1 MKIRLNPILVAGL
14 ASLLFTA
21 CVEQQLVYVS
31 PYPNIQTGYTVTPL
45 LRDSLKVA
53 SYGSFAFT
61 NGSANHNLSDRVFIV
76 QGKFHQSFQVAKNLQ
91 MFYGVQGSAGS
102 YRVNW
107 SDNYYYPITVDPDL
121 LPVKPGPKFT
131 GSVGAIGGMNLIVPV
146 SNRLDWKIIGIEG
159 SVSREFGDYMTFREK
174 VPDSIVTIVDR
185 RNTPGSL
192 GMFTDFNF
200 KLRNKKSMGMNF
212 GGGTGFTQ
220 LKPANDYYRIRNSAY
235 FIAGYHFT
243 SDRYTGYFQGRFGD
257 YFAGF
262 FCGLTYRL

>member
-1 MKIRLNPILVAGL
+1 MRIYLTVALALV
-14 ASLLFTA
+14 LLTG

-31 PYPNIQTGYTVTPL
+31 PYPNIQTGYNVTPL

-61 NGSANHNLSDRVFIV
+61 NGSASHNLTDRVFIV

-91 MFYGVQGSAGS
+91 FYYGLQGSAGN
-102 YRVNW
+102 YRVDW
-107 SDNYYYPITVDPDL
+107 DNYYYYPVELDPDK

-131 GSVGAIGGMNLIVPV
+131 GSVGAIGGLNLIVQV
-146 SNRLDWKIIGIEG
+146 SNRLDWKIIGVEG
-159 SVSREFGDYMTFREK
+159 SISREFGDYQKFREK
-174 VPDSIVTIVDR
+174 VPDSIVTFVDR

-192 GMFTDFNF
+192 GLFTDFNF
-200 KLRNKKSMGMNF
+200 KMKHKRSMGMNF
-212 GGGTGFTQ
+212 GGGTGFTR
-220 LKPANDYYRIRNSAY
+220 LTSNTDYYRLRNSAY

-262 FCGLTYRL
+262 FCGITYRL